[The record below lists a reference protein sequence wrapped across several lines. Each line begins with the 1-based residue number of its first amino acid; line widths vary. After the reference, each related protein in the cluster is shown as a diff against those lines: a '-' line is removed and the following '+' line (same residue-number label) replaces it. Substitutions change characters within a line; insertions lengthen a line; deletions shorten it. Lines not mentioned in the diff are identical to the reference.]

1 MEPSATS
8 PALAALDRPG
18 RFINRELSWL
28 HFNERVLALAE
39 DEEKVPLLE
48 RVKFLSIFGRNLD
61 EFFQVR
67 VSGLREQLQAGV
79 QSPSV
84 DGLLPSE
91 QLIRIRAQCL
101 ALVERSGEVY
111 GELRLALEKE
121 RIRIVAADELTDVD
135 RAHLDREFAEGIFP
149 VLTPL
154 SVDPAHPF
162 PYISSL
168 SLNLATTVRDPVT
181 GVRRFARVKIPPLLP
196 RFVALQDGERFIP
209 LEDVVALHVD
219 ALFPGMQVLSH
230 HAFRVTRDADVD
242 VEEDEA
248 EDLLAAVQSVL
259 RRRRRAASPVR
270 LEVDG
275 TMPPDVLAVL
285 LRELDLSV
293 DDVYRCAGLLDV
305 GALDALHALDRP
317 DLKDAT
323 WTAVTAPE
331 LDGAGDI
338 FEAIGRRDVLVHHPY
353 DSFVTS
359 TEAFVE
365 QAADDPAVLA
375 IKQTLYRTSTQESPI
390 IRALTRA
397 AEAGK
402 QVVVLVE
409 LKARFDE
416 EANISYAQSLEQAG
430 VHVAYGVVG
439 LKTHAKISLVVR
451 REGRGIRRYAHVGTG
466 NYNPVTAA
474 VYEDLG
480 LLSADPDLG
489 ADLSEL
495 FNALSGYSRQRQF
508 RRLLVAPHSLRS
520 QMLDMIRGQA
530 RPDGRIVMKMNSLVD
545 PDTIDALYS
554 ASQAGCRID
563 LIVRGIC
570 CLLPG
575 VAGMSDRIR
584 VRSIVGRYLEHSRIF
599 RFGEPPDSPRYYIG
613 SADLMP
619 RNLDRRVEALAP
631 VTDPELV
638 ARLDEI
644 IDVELADDALAW
656 SLDRD
661 GTWSRVPRVRGLDS
675 QLRLHEL
682 ALLRATEGSV

>member
-1 MEPSATS
+1 MEPSATPS
-8 PALAALDRPG
+8 SLAALDRPG

-28 HFNERVLALAE
+28 HFNERVLELAE

-101 ALVERSGEVY
+101 ALVERAGEVY

-135 RAHLDREFAEGIFP
+135 RGHLDREFAEGIFP

-196 RFVALQDGERFIP
+196 RFVALPDEERFIP

-275 TMPPDVLAVL
+275 TMPADVLAVL
-285 LRELDLSV
+285 LRELELSA
-293 DDVYRCAGLLDV
+293 DEVYRCTGLLDV

-331 LDGAGDI
+331 LDGADHI
-338 FEAIGRRDVLVHHPY
+338 FEAIGRHDVLVHHPY

-390 IRALTRA
+390 IRALIRA

-466 NYNPVTAA
+466 NYNPVTAG

-530 RPDGRIVMKMNSLVD
+530 RPDGHIVMKMNSLVD
-545 PDTIDALYS
+545 PDTIDALYA

-575 VAGMSDRIR
+575 VAGLSDRIR

-631 VTDPELV
+631 VADPKLV

-644 IDVELADDALAW
+644 LDVELADDALAW

-661 GTWSRVPRVRGLDS
+661 GMWSRVPRVRGLDS

-682 ALLRATEGSV
+682 ALLRASEGTV